1 MTGDPFQP
9 GLGQSGSDAMG
20 DAGAHPGA
28 DEPHTPSSFMSVFG
42 PRSDSPAPQDG
53 DGLSEAQPSA
63 VAAPPMGHGT
73 PPDAH
78 INRAAHRDV
87 RAPRHRYG
95 GATHHGRGA
104 HLRRP

>member
-1 MTGDPFQP
+1 MSDPFQP
-9 GLGQSGSDAMG
+9 GLGASATDAMG

-28 DEPHTPSSFMSVFG
+28 DQPHTPSSGLMGMFG
-42 PRSDSPAPQDG
+42 SALRSDNPAPQDG

-63 VAAPPMGHGT
+63 VAAPPMGHMT

-78 INRAAHRDV
+78 VNHAAHRDV

-95 GATHHGRGA
+95 GAIHHGKR
-104 HLRRP
+104 HRV